1 MIMVERSEDHPEK
14 WFSVKRRWQADLR
27 RQIFLSWRYG
37 YSGKLLRKSRNEYTE
52 LREFEELTGK
62 RVSLPPNTWLSTPLP
77 IERKK
82 SSFWHTDVS
91 FGLVDHLNRWEG
103 LPLTPIDGNVSDID
117 DLPTL
122 VAEGVLDQ
130 SDHDIDTSVKHLI
143 LKALKISI
151 PHVLLLAVLLSY
163 IAFGAVVLQRI
174 ENGTNVLSRL
184 NRHYALEKTF
194 HALVNETWELQGRG
208 LTYKQWQS
216 ELFDRLQNISL
227 LYEGRRTSID
237 QSLPMAE
244 WTFPT
249 AVLYALTVL
258 TACGYNFIDPV
269 TDGGKVFAIAFA
281 LVGIPLMF
289 ITAADIGKFLSE
301 TFQRV
306 CVWSNRLYRAF
317 LSNFSRKDKEVNQNR
332 RLSASEKNTIFD
344 DLADEANEDEL
355 GSDSL
360 WFPIG
365 AYVFLM
371 CLYCSI
377 GALLFCSFEDNWGFI
392 HAFHF
397 AFNTVVTVGMGNI
410 FVTDAIYLCLI
421 VVYVVI
427 GLAVVTMC
435 VDLASTHLQTYFR
448 KIHYFGRARQRF
460 LGMSDDIREIVSLI
474 STLRKKK
481 GGKVTWDDLKQYLE
495 AERMRPF
502 IPRNIH
508 LWKYVD
514 ETSSAVSTY
523 RHSSLISSSS
533 TASRR
538 PSTLRFER
546 EIVDTSNNGQ

>member
-1 MIMVERSEDHPEK
+1 M
-14 WFSVKRRWQADLR
+14 
-27 RQIFLSWRYG
+27 
-37 YSGKLLRKSRNEYTE
+37 
-52 LREFEELTGK
+52 
-62 RVSLPPNTWLSTPLP
+62 
-77 IERKK
+77 
-82 SSFWHTDVS
+82 
-91 FGLVDHLNRWEG
+91 LNRHSE
-103 LPLTPIDGNVSDID
+103 
-117 DLPTL
+117 TL
-122 VAEGVLDQ
+122 VRRYRYT
-130 SDHDIDTSVKHLI
+130 I
-143 LKALKISI
+143 ALKISI

-365 AYVFLM
+365 AYHWSAAVLQLRRQLGLYT
-371 CLYCSI
+371 CLS
-377 GALLFCSFEDNWGFI
+377 FCIQHGG
-392 HAFHF
+392 HCGHGQHF
-397 AFNTVVTVGMGNI
+397 RHRRHLPVLDRGLRGNRP
-410 FVTDAIYLCLI
+410 
-421 VVYVVI
+421 
-427 GLAVVTMC
+427 G
-435 VDLASTHLQTYFR
+435 
-448 KIHYFGRARQRF
+448 G
-460 LGMSDDIREIVSLI
+460 GDDVR
-474 STLRKKK
+474 
-481 GGKVTWDDLKQYLE
+481 
-495 AERMRPF
+495 
-502 IPRNIH
+502 
-508 LWKYVD
+508 
-514 ETSSAVSTY
+514 
-523 RHSSLISSSS
+523 
-533 TASRR
+533 
-538 PSTLRFER
+538 
-546 EIVDTSNNGQ
+546 

>member
-1 MIMVERSEDHPEK
+1 M
-14 WFSVKRRWQADLR
+14 RR
-27 RQIFLSWRYG
+27 
-37 YSGKLLRKSRNEYTE
+37 LLRKSQIDYTE
-52 LREFEELTGK
+52 LQEFEDL
-62 RVSLPPNTWLSTPLP
+62 RSSRLPLPPSTWVTPTRTSD
-77 IERKK
+77 RKK

-103 LPLTPIDGNVSDID
+103 LPLTPIDGNVPDVD

-122 VAEGVLDQ
+122 VAEGVLDNGE
-130 SDHDIDTSVKHLI
+130 HDVETSVKQI
-143 LKALKISI
+143 VLKALKICI
-151 PHVLLLAVLLSY
+151 PHLLLLAVLLSY

-174 ENGTNVLSRL
+174 ENGTNVLTRL
-184 NRHYALEKTF
+184 NRHYVLEKTF
-194 HALVNETWELQGRG
+194 QTIINQTWELQGRG
-208 LTYKQWQS
+208 LTYDTWRS
-216 ELFDRLQNISL
+216 EIYDRLQNISL
-227 LYEGRRTSID
+227 LYEGRKFKYG
-237 QSLPMAE
+237 QPVYLAE

-269 TDGGKVFAIAFA
+269 TDGGKIFAIAFA

-306 CVWSNRLYRAF
+306 CVWSNRFYRACLTN
-317 LSNFSRKDKEVNQNR
+317 LSSKEKQIDQDRK
-332 RLSASEKNTIFD
+332 LSEAEKSTIFD
-344 DLADEANEDEL
+344 DLAEEANEDEL
-355 GSDSL
+355 TSDSL

-365 AYVFLM
+365 AYVMLM

-377 GALLFCSFEDNWGFI
+377 GALLFCSFENDWGFI

-410 FVTDAIYLCLI
+410 VVTDAIYLCLI
-421 VVYVVI
+421 VAYVVI

-435 VDLASTHLQTYFR
+435 IDLASTHLQTYFR
-448 KIHYFGRARQRF
+448 KIHYFGRARRRF

-523 RHSSLISSSS
+523 RHSSLMSSSS
-533 TASRR
+533 TNSRR
-538 PSTLRFER
+538 PSTLRFEK
-546 EIVDTSNNGQ
+546 EIVDTGQ

>member
-1 MIMVERSEDHPEK
+1 MC
-14 WFSVKRRWQADLR
+14 
-27 RQIFLSWRYG
+27 
-37 YSGKLLRKSRNEYTE
+37 
-52 LREFEELTGK
+52 
-62 RVSLPPNTWLSTPLP
+62 
-77 IERKK
+77 
-82 SSFWHTDVS
+82 
-91 FGLVDHLNRWEG
+91 
-103 LPLTPIDGNVSDID
+103 
-117 DLPTL
+117 
-122 VAEGVLDQ
+122 
-130 SDHDIDTSVKHLI
+130 
-143 LKALKISI
+143 ALKISI

>member
-37 YSGKLLRKSRNEYTE
+37 YS
-52 LREFEELTGK
+52 
-62 RVSLPPNTWLSTPLP
+62 
-77 IERKK
+77 
-82 SSFWHTDVS
+82 
-91 FGLVDHLNRWEG
+91 DHLNRWEG

-194 HALVNETWELQGRG
+194 HALVNETWELQ
-208 LTYKQWQS
+208 
-216 ELFDRLQNISL
+216 
-227 LYEGRRTSID
+227 GRRTSID